1 MKNLIVFCFGL
12 MLIWNANAAEL
23 TLLDSIGIEKVGD
36 KTFIIHQVDQ
46 GETLFGV
53 SRRYQVAISDIL
65 QSNEQLQDGLKIGQR
80 IRVPYI
86 TKAAVPEG
94 SQLHKVA
101 QGETLFSISRQY
113 GVTVG
118 DIMKWNNL
126 QGNDL
131 SVGQALV
138 IQKAAAAPVAAT
150 PAVEKKEEPAR
161 PVQQSVAT
169 AAEKLEDAKKKAETE
184 KPVARAREEVKTVPA
199 PPVST
204 PSAPASGSVNT
215 SGLPGDWITHTV
227 AQGET
232 LFAIAQKYDA
242 KVEDL
247 IKWNALSSN
256 NLSLGQNLKVGR
268 EKGDTV
274 KVPVVSASVPVVIN
288 NERTEGRL
296 TTSNPEVSTDN
307 SSTAYKNIKETG
319 LAEVIEGTGNHKKYL
334 VLHRHAPVGT
344 IMRVRNEENDITIF
358 ARVVGKLPET
368 GDNSRLV
375 IKLSKAAFDQ
385 LRAVNARFLVEIS
398 Y

>member
-23 TLLDSIGIEKVGD
+23 TPMDSIGIEKVGD

-46 GETLFGV
+46 GETLFGI

-65 QSNEQLQDGLKIGQR
+65 QSNEQLQDGLKMGQR

-86 TKAAVPEG
+86 TKAAIPQG

-113 GVTVG
+113 AVTVG

-138 IQKAAAAPVAAT
+138 IQKAAPAPV
-150 PAVEKKEEPAR
+150 VEKKEEVAK
-161 PVQQSVAT
+161 PVQQPVA
-169 AAEKLEDAKKKAETE
+169 AATEKVEEVKKKAEAE
-184 KPVARAREEVKTVPA
+184 RPVAKAKEEVKVVPA
-199 PPVST
+199 PAVST
-204 PSAPASGSVNT
+204 PPAASSGNVNS

-268 EKGDTV
+268 EKADEA
-274 KVPVVSASVPVVIN
+274 KVPVVSASVPVVVN

-296 TTSNPEVSTDN
+296 TTTNPEVSTDN

-385 LRAVNARFLVEIS
+385 LRAVNARFPVEIS